1 MHRLLIPALIVLAGS
16 SCKSNSKSLGLIYLN
31 GRAVEPA
38 GDSVL
43 AMTTQG
49 LGGLILYHMTTGAVD
64 TIAAGVLTAP
74 VHVQFV
80 NARWYVS
87 DLVENRPSIAVL
99 SWSGEL
105 EREFDLEDLVSSPH
119 QFAVLPD
126 ERVIVQTADGEL
138 VALDGDSV
146 TTFALVETSQRPGL
160 LAGIAG
166 GVLHM
171 VPLVHITFYNEFGH
185 IRWRLPW
192 QWAETAYFTDITTD
206 MNGRIHIIAGIPSD
220 EEFVVYTLGRN
231 DGEILRWSRPGPYAT
246 FTVLRTGSFRPDS
259 AENWIGGGS

>member
-1 MHRLLIPALIVLAGS
+1 MHRFLIPALVILATS

-38 GDSVL
+38 GDTVL

-49 LGGLILYHMTTGAVD
+49 LGGVILYHMTTGAVD
-64 TIAAGVLTAP
+64 TIAKGVLTAP

-80 NARWYVS
+80 QDRWYVS
-87 DLVENRPSIAVL
+87 DLVGDRPSIAVL

-105 EREFDLEDLVSSPH
+105 ERAIDLKDLVWTPH

-126 ERVIVQTADGEL
+126 QRIIVQTTDGRL
-138 VALDGDSV
+138 VALSGDSV
-146 TTFALVETSQRPGL
+146 TTFSLVEISQRPGL

-185 IRWRLPW
+185 IRWRVPW
-192 QWAETAYFTDITTD
+192 YWAETAYFTDIATD
-206 MNGRIHIIAGIPSD
+206 MNGRIHVIAGVPSD
-220 EEFVVYTLGRN
+220 QEFVVYSLGRS
-231 DGEILRWSRPGPYAT
+231 DGEVLRWSRPGPYAT
-246 FTVLRTGSFRPDS
+246 FTVLRNGVFRPDS
-259 AENWIGGGS
+259 SENWIGSRE

>member
-105 EREFDLEDLVSSPH
+105 EREFDLEDLASSPH

-126 ERVIVQTADGEL
+126 ERVIVQTTDGEL
-138 VALDGDSV
+138 VALGGDSV

-246 FTVLRTGSFRPDS
+246 FTVLRNGSFRPDS

>member
-1 MHRLLIPALIVLAGS
+1 MHRLLIPALIVLASS
-16 SCKSNSKSLGLIYLN
+16 SCEISSKSLGLIYLN

-49 LGGLILYHMTTGAVD
+49 LGGLILYHKTTGAVD
-64 TIAAGVLTAP
+64 TIGGGVLTAP

-80 NARWYVS
+80 DDRWYVS
-87 DLVENRPSIAVL
+87 DLVGNRPSIAVL

-105 EREFDLEDLVSSPH
+105 EREYDLEDLVSTPH

-126 ERVIVQTADGEL
+126 ERIIVQTTDGEL
-138 VALDGDSV
+138 VALGGDSV
-146 TTFALVETSQRPGL
+146 TTFALVDISQRPGL

-171 VPLVHITFYNEFGH
+171 VPLKHITFYNEFGH

-192 QWAETAYFTDITTD
+192 QWAETAYFTDIATD

-220 EEFVVYTLGRN
+220 KEFVVFTLGRN
-231 DGEILRWSRPGPYAT
+231 DGEVLRWSRPGPYAT
-246 FTVLRTGSFRPDS
+246 FTVQRHGSFRPDS